1 MDVRIGLML
10 KRLLRTLPRLFPLAS
25 GTRARLAPVGTMRP
39 AGVRAAR
46 IHATFQRQG
55 SAAALAGLASL
66 IVKIHPQA
74 GGSGL
79 PEVKETLVGVLGSNP
94 NPRPEMLALTL
105 TLAPHSASP
114 NQAGIVLFDSFSLK
128 TLGLK
133 MLALALAIAS
143 GLSIGKE

>member
-10 KRLLRTLPRLFPLAS
+10 KRLLRTLPRPFPVAS
-25 GTRARLAPVGTMRP
+25 GTRARLAPVGTMSP

-46 IHATFQRQG
+46 IATFQRQG

-79 PEVKETLVGVLGSNP
+79 PEVKETLVGVLDSNP
-94 NPRPEMLALTL
+94 NRSPEHPSPYPDPRP
-105 TLAPHSASP
+105 SATP
-114 NQAGIVLFDSFSLK
+114 NQAGIVLFDSFSLM

>member
-1 MDVRIGLML
+1 MRRHSVHADGRVAVRMDVRIGLML

-105 TLAPHSASP
+105 TLAPQRFPQPGGHRAFR
-114 NQAGIVLFDSFSLK
+114 LL
-128 TLGLK
+128 
-133 MLALALAIAS
+133 
-143 GLSIGKE
+143 LSEDARA